1 MSQTRLQAYKDIMAA
16 IVSRPQEFSLAGRTF
31 RIYPESLG
39 KSIVMSSLVAQLDT
53 TTGLTTTVEA
63 LALCHNQRDVVCDI
77 IALAVSETK
86 AEIFN
91 VRSLRSKAA
100 FFDKHLGDTDM
111 ASLLLNV
118 LATMQADELMHI
130 AGIDEDHD
138 KRRRVARISGNNSIS
153 FGGLT
158 MFGNLIDAACER
170 YGWTY
175 DYTVWGLP
183 LVCLRMMLADAVTSM
198 YLSEEDRKKAHI
210 IDRSDDFY
218 QAENTDIDT
227 LRKLTEG

>member
-1 MSQTRLQAYKDIMAA
+1 MAA
-16 IVSRPQEFSLAGRTF
+16 IVSRPQEFTLAGRVF

-39 KSIVMSSLVAQLDT
+39 KSIVMSSLVSQLKT

-77 IALAVSETK
+77 LALAVSETK
-86 AEIFN
+86 SEIFN
-91 VRSLRSKAA
+91 VKALRSKAT
-100 FFDKHLGDTDM
+100 FFGKKLSDTDM
-111 ASLLLNV
+111 ASLLLTV
-118 LATMQADELMHI
+118 LAAPKVEELMHN

-138 KRRRVARISGNNSIS
+138 KRRRVARISGNNTVS

-183 LVCLRMMLADAVTSM
+183 LVCLRMMLADAMTSM

-210 IDRSDDFY
+210 ADRSDDFY
-218 QAENTDIDT
+218 QAEETDIDT